1 MTDININTSHA
12 VYVLG
17 DTDTCGRTDM
27 LTAAAAEQ
35 GSVIGRRFAFAAGE
49 ASAADDLST
58 VGAVVEAL
66 ADAVA
71 TRTDVWVPFW
81 LQDLSREQH
90 LRALHFT
97 LRRHGLHLLL
107 GQRLTPC
114 PEEGGLNQLDA
125 AVRAE
130 IGSLYAL
137 DDAVM
142 AAAGLQAL
150 GPEIE
155 AALAAA
161 AAEAAAEAA
170 ADPGPRSGWPRREP
184 LLSTAQT
191 AALLGKSAAWVSR
204 GLREKTFVYA
214 DGTAVTPM
222 RQPNANG
229 HAFTV
234 PMVQAIA
241 LSAYRRGT
249 LDALRLEGAL
259 AELAGSAR

>member
-66 ADAVA
+66 ARAVA

-90 LRALHFT
+90 LRAVHFT

-142 AAAGLQAL
+142 AAAGMQAL

-155 AALAAA
+155 AALADA
-161 AAEAAAEAA
+161 AAEASAEAA
-170 ADPGPRSGWPRREP
+170 ADAGPRPGWVRREP
-184 LLSTAQT
+184 LLTTAQT

-214 DGTAVTPM
+214 DGTAVTPL
-222 RQPNANG
+222 RQPNANR

-241 LSAYRRGT
+241 LSAHRRGT
-249 LDALRLEGAL
+249 LDALRLEAAL

>member
-66 ADAVA
+66 AHAVA

-90 LRALHFT
+90 LRAVHFT

-142 AAAGLQAL
+142 AAAGMQAL

-155 AALAAA
+155 AALADA
-161 AAEAAAEAA
+161 AAEASARLAPSA
-170 ADPGPRSGWPRREP
+170 GVRREP
-184 LLSTAQT
+184 LLTTAQT

-241 LSAYRRGT
+241 LSAHRRGT
-249 LDALRLEGAL
+249 LDALRLEAAL